1 MATPAFD
8 PPSRS
13 ALAVIPCLNEAD
25 RLAGLIARVLDDP
38 RWTDPLV
45 VVADGGSKDGGFERA
60 QAIAATDPRVRV
72 IRNPKRVQSA
82 AINLAV
88 ARYGRGR
95 RWLAR
100 IDAHC
105 RYPSAYV
112 SSLIDEA
119 TRTGAVSVVVSM
131 RSEGV
136 NRFQR
141 GVASAQNSW
150 LGAGGAAHRRAPR
163 PGFVDHGHHA
173 LMDLAAFGAAGGY
186 DESFTHNEDA
196 ELDTRLRRL
205 GGRIWLTDRVS
216 LTYFPRG
223 SPAALFRQYLNY
235 GAGRARTLKR
245 HRERPK
251 ARQLAPLLVAPAL
264 AALVF
269 APEAPLLAVPALA
282 WATGCCLAG
291 VALALAKRD
300 PATVLAGPA
309 AMIMHLGWSLG
320 FWREALRFP
329 RQGPALA
336 RAEAGS

>member
-1 MATPAFD
+1 METPAPD
-8 PPSRS
+8 PMARS
-13 ALAVIPCLNEAD
+13 ALAIIPCLNEAE
-25 RLAGLIARVLDDP
+25 RLPGLIARVLDDP
-38 RWTDPLV
+38 GWTDPLV
-45 VVADGGSKDGGFERA
+45 VIADGGSKDGGFERA

-72 IRNPKRVQSA
+72 IRNPKRIQSA

-88 ARYGRGR
+88 AHFGLGR

-105 RYPSAYV
+105 RYPPGYV
-112 SSLIDEA
+112 SSLIEDA

-136 NRFQR
+136 DGFQR

-173 LMDLAAFGAAGGY
+173 LMDLAAFRAAGGY
-186 DESFTHNEDA
+186 DESFSHNEDA
-196 ELDTRLRRL
+196 ELDARLRRL
-205 GGRIWLTDRVS
+205 GGRIWLTDRAR
-216 LTYFPRG
+216 LAYLPRG

-251 ARQLAPLLVAPAL
+251 LRQLAPLLVAPAL
-264 AALVF
+264 AALAF
-269 APEAPLLAVPALA
+269 APVAPLLAIPALA
-282 WATGCCLAG
+282 WATSCCLAG
-291 VALALAKRD
+291 AALALAKRD
-300 PATVLAGPA
+300 PAAVLAGPA
-309 AMIMHLGWSLG
+309 AMTMHLGWSLG
-320 FWREALRFP
+320 FWREALRLP
-329 RQGPALA
+329 RKGPALA
-336 RAEAGS
+336 RAEAGG